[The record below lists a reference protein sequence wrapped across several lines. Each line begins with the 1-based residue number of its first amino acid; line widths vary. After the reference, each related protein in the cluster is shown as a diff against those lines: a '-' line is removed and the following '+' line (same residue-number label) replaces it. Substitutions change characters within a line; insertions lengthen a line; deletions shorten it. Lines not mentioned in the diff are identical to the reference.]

1 VIEELLM
8 TEPKMAR
15 IFEGK
20 AATDLVDENVSFD
33 FKAFLKNVGPAPS
46 FTEPLGPT
54 EDCLSVDIIRS
65 FHLKQLRE
73 TEHTLV
79 EKHVTVCTTC
89 SELLVSYAT
98 AVPNVG
104 MPDKLFQ
111 RVSARLRRSSPKES
125 SRSTARHWSMP
136 VLGLRWV
143 ALPAAALVLVW
154 VFYPTRPYLRSAA
167 SRFQNAWMALQPDKK
182 EILVPNDPQEMRTIL
197 DQMIVESNRGRLPAP
212 HQVDSMLASVAMKS
226 ASPSTND
233 SQAEWSK
240 YRSEVAAL
248 DAMSHY
254 EALRKNTVT
263 AALPLRQLKIT
274 GLSDIDGVPT
284 IRVENDQIE
293 NETVKELLEKS
304 VKQSGIQRLY
314 VYKDGKRIFDI
325 TIRPID

>member
-1 VIEELLM
+1 M
-8 TEPKMAR
+8 AEPKLAR
-15 IFEGK
+15 ILEGK

-33 FKAFLKNVGPAPS
+33 FKTFLKNVGPAPS

-98 AVPNVG
+98 DVPKGG

-111 RVSARLRRSSPKES
+111 RVSARLRRSGAKEN
-125 SRSTARHWSMP
+125 SRRAAWNWSMP
-136 VLGLRWV
+136 VFGLRWV

-154 VFYPTRPYLRSAA
+154 VFYPAGPYLRSAG
-167 SRFQNAWMALQPDKK
+167 SRFQNAWMALNSDKK
-182 EILVPNDPQEMRTIL
+182 ELLVPNDPQDMRPIL

-212 HQVDSMLASVAMKS
+212 HQVDVLLANVAMKS
-226 ASPSTND
+226 ATPSSDD

-254 EALRKNTVT
+254 EALRKGTVT
-263 AALPLRQLKIT
+263 AALPLRQLKIA

-284 IRVENDQIE
+284 IKVENDQVE
-293 NETVKELLEKS
+293 NETVKKLLEKS
-304 VKQSGIQRLY
+304 VRQSGIQRLY
-314 VYKDGKRIFDI
+314 VYRDSKRIYDI
-325 TIRPID
+325 TIRPMD